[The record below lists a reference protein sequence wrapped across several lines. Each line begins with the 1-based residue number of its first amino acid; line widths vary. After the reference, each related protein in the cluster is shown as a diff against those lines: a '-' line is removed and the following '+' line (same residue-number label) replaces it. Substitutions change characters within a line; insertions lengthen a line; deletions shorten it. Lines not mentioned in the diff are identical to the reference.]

1 MSKPKTI
8 TAADLFCGAGGTSEG
23 LLMAANQLNADLSLV
38 AVNHW
43 NVAIDTHAI
52 NHPYAK
58 HLCTGIDSVNPR
70 ELVPSGRLNV
80 LCASPECTHH
90 SVARGGRPMSDQS
103 RSSAWH
109 ILRFA
114 EALYID
120 NLVIENVPEFLSWG
134 PLGANG
140 RPMKSKRGHL
150 FEQFIVSLR
159 ALGYNV
165 EWRILNCAD
174 YGDPTT
180 RRRLFVIA
188 RRGGKAVHWP
198 EPTHIP
204 RVEIAETGLFQERR
218 KPWRTAREIID
229 WELPSKS
236 IFERKKPLADKTLL
250 RIQAGLK
257 KFCGIDVDLKR
268 CFAEDLRPFLVV
280 LRGTASTASV
290 DEPLNTVTAN
300 GNHYGLVEPFLAH
313 YRGDHEGRSDGA
325 QRNGSLSDPLPTQDT
340 SNRYGLVEPFP
351 VLLRKGQGARDLDEP
366 LATLTTKGANYGI
379 AEPFLAQWDQQSSDG
394 GHRSIDEPVPTVVT
408 KANTGIVE
416 PFLIGH
422 PRQKDG
428 TNKTPVDSVDAPL
441 RTVTATSC
449 DMSVVEPFLVAAG
462 GPEGKGRQP
471 GDINAPMPSVITENH
486 TALVE
491 PFMVPH
497 FGEREGQEPRTH
509 SVDQPA
515 PTVTSSVPL
524 LVEPFIVPQGVRNPP
539 REIERPLDTLTT
551 TSRGVGLAEP
561 FMMTVNHGEGNVTR
575 CAQSVDEPMPTATSK
590 IGTGICEPFI
600 VAYYGTQNMSETGE
614 PLPAITTKDRF
625 GLVEAEVT
633 HYRLDIRFRMLQPR
647 ELARAQGFP
656 DTYQFT
662 GNREEVVKQIGNAV
676 PPHTAHAL
684 LMEVLA

>member
-1 MSKPKTI
+1 MAVNEMK
-8 TAADLFCGAGGTSEG
+8 ADLE
-23 LLMAANQLNADLSLV
+23 LV

-43 NVAIDTHAI
+43 QVAIDTHAL

-70 ELVPSGRLNV
+70 ELVPGGRLDV

-140 RPMKSKRGHL
+140 RPMKSKRGQL
-150 FEQFIVSLR
+150 FEQFIASLR

-165 EWRILNCAD
+165 DWRILNCAD

-180 RRRLFVIA
+180 RRRLFVVA
-188 RRGGKAVHWP
+188 RRGGKTVRWP

-204 RVEIAETGLFQERR
+204 AAEILKSGLFKETR
-218 KPWRTAREIID
+218 KAWRTAREIID
-229 WELPSKS
+229 WTLPSKS

-257 KFCGIDVDLKR
+257 KFCGFDVDLKR
-268 CFAEDLRPFLVV
+268 CFAEDVRPFLVV
-280 LRGTASTASV
+280 LRGTGSTASV
-290 DEPLNTVTAN
+290 EEPLNTVTAN
-300 GNHYGLVEPFLAH
+300 GTHYGLVEPFLTH
-313 YRGDHEGRSDGA
+313 YRGDHDGRGDGA
-325 QRNGSLSDPLPTQDT
+325 HRNGSVGDPLPTQDT

-351 VLLRKGQGARDLDEP
+351 VLFRKGQGGRDIDEP

-379 AEPFLAQWDQQSSDG
+379 AEPFLAQWDQQGGTG

-408 KANTGIVE
+408 KANTG
-416 PFLIGH
+416 
-422 PRQKDG
+422 
-428 TNKTPVDSVDAPL
+428 
-441 RTVTATSC
+441 
-449 DMSVVEPFLVAAG
+449 VVEPFLVAAG

-471 GDINAPMPSVITENH
+471 GDINAPLPSVITENH
-486 TALVE
+486 TAVVQ

-497 FGEREGQEPRTH
+497 FGEREGQQPRTH
-509 SVDQPA
+509 SVEEPQ
-515 PTVTSSVPL
+515 PTVTSSIPL
-524 LVEPFIVPQGVRNPP
+524 LVEPFIVPQGVWNGP
-539 REIERPLDTLTT
+539 REIDRPLDTLTT

-561 FMMTVNHGEGNVTR
+561 FMVTVNHGEGDTTR
-575 CAQSVDEPMPTATSK
+575 RAQSVDDPMPTATSK
-590 IGTGICEPFI
+590 IGSGICEPFLI
-600 VAYYGTQNMSETGE
+600 AYYGTNNMSEAGE
-614 PLPAITTKDRF
+614 PIPTVTTKPRF
-625 GLVEAEVT
+625 GLVETEVT

-656 DTYQFT
+656 DTYKFT

-676 PPHTAHAL
+676 PPNTAKAL
-684 LMEVLA
+684 IMEVLAG